1 MRNIFI
7 VGASGLIGGALYN
20 NLSDDDYNVIGTYS
34 KNKEDNLVHFD
45 MLKPDY
51 KIFDSLKSEDV
62 VFIMTAYS
70 NPNWISENKAKA
82 KLLNLDKTCE
92 LIDVL
97 SKRNP
102 KIVFMSSV
110 EIFDGTKGSYI
121 ENDEPN
127 PLNYYGELKLEVEK
141 YLIKNYSNHCIVR
154 TGWNVGLNKKS
165 RCVIQLTYETLLSPF
180 AKMATDNFFSLAFVE
195 DTAVGLTKLINN
207 SSIKKIHLCSDQI
220 LKRTDLAN
228 MIIEYSNKSESMKYI
243 NCFFEDIKYKEPRGR
258 VNNLINSLS
267 KKILKIDYLETNE
280 IIRSKVKYLD
290 QILSNA
296 EQS

>member
-51 KIFDSLKSEDV
+51 KIFNSLNSEDV

-70 NPNWISENKAKA
+70 NPNWISENKAEA

-92 LIDVL
+92 LIDAL
-97 SKRNP
+97 SKSNP

-141 YLIKNYSNHCIVR
+141 YLINNYSNHCIVR

-165 RCVIQLTYETLLSPF
+165 RCVIQLTYETLLSPS

-207 SSIKKIHLCSDQI
+207 SSIKKIHLCSDNI

-228 MIIEYSNKSESMKYI
+228 MIIEYSNKSDNMKYI
-243 NCFFEDIKYKEPRGR
+243 DCFFEDITYKEPRGR
-258 VNNLINSLS
+258 VNNLVNKLS
-267 KKILKIDYLETNE
+267 IDLLKMNYLSVENIICKKVN
-280 IIRSKVKYLD
+280 YLD
-290 QILSNA
+290 KII
-296 EQS
+296 